1 MTGKG
6 GNQIRGVNG
15 TVRDYLVNIKPQHL
29 SCIWDKGKWT
39 QAHGDN
45 KASFRGAYILKS
57 MKTSTQPPEY
67 RILLLHEGEPV
78 LNFTMPGSPNKNGST
93 DPPTP
98 REVIDIIAIELGKIG
113 K

>member
-1 MTGKG
+1 MAGKG
-6 GNQIRGVNG
+6 SNQVSGVNR
-15 TVRDYLVNIKPQHL
+15 TVRDYLVNIKPQYL
-29 SCIWDKGKWT
+29 NCIWDKGNWT
-39 QAHGDN
+39 RAHGDN
-45 KASFRGAYILKS
+45 KASFRGVYIMKS

-67 RILLLHEGEPV
+67 RILLLHEKEPL

-98 REVIDIIAIELGKIG
+98 QGVIDAVVVELGKIG